1 MEHSG
6 SALHDPRP
14 GAVTLVVSPGCHFC
28 RDAQDV
34 LDELSREFPMVVTRV
49 DLRSPAGMNLA
60 QIHGAAMSPLV
71 LLDGEF
77 VSAGRLPR
85 NKIRKM
91 LAHRA
96 DRLGSVPR

>member
-1 MEHSG
+1 
-6 SALHDPRP
+6 
-14 GAVTLVVSPGCHFC
+14 
-28 RDAQDV
+28 
-34 LDELSREFPMVVTRV
+34 
-49 DLRSPAGMNLA
+49 MNLA